1 MTLKLTLAA
10 LALIAP
16 QIAFAECSSGHKP
29 ISASSC
35 GAGEVW
41 DALQMQCVTKPSS

>member
-1 MTLKLTLAA
+1 MKMKLTLAA

-16 QIAFAECSSGHKP
+16 QIAFAECAGSHKP
-29 ISASSC
+29 ISASAC

-41 DALQMQCVTKPSS
+41 DAMQMQCVTKPSS